1 MLMNPILR
9 PTAFFTDQTIKHV
22 FPDRNVS
29 DRIIWGSTLNT
40 VFSPILTGPLY
51 ALEAPLMFRTPVF
64 SLTGETQ
71 RNCLSNLPLL
81 RRASHLQLSDAS
93 TQLILEK
100 SLGYGAFG
108 VVWLVVD
115 PRTGRRMALKRI
127 SCVFDT
133 LASARRAYRELYLLS
148 NLRHINVVQMLDI
161 VKVDNFAEFN
171 DVCFLCEYMETDLH
185 KIVISNQPLS
195 IEHVKLFTYQ
205 LLRGLKYLHSA
216 GIMHRDLKPGNLLV
230 NSHCLL
236 KICDF
241 GLARSCLTFKS
252 DEQDPTLTVEVVTQF
267 YRAPELLLGSSF
279 YTAAIDLWSVGCI
292 LAELLTRKIL
302 FQSMSPFCQ
311 LEMIFELLGSP
322 HPTELSS
329 LVGCPLLSVEFLLS
343 RSVRP
348 PNHAALASML
358 TPFQPNNHVTQSTEP
373 PDGDLL
379 ALLTG
384 LLTFSPT
391 KRLSAEEALSSPFL
405 YSGRARFHSW
415 LCDCCPRTCCLPV
428 LNQIQHS
435 NSTVLSHWREVVP
448 SFNSSG
454 TQYSSPCTPPSPF
467 AFPHLSAELML
478 RLNTLSLLP
487 TLSPQM
493 STAPNSNLGAS
504 SLQKC
509 MEPVFISQG
518 GHYHLN
524 TEVELST
531 LMDARQALW
540 NLMEDYFRRDPHRAR
555 VFINTLSPNFGP
567 FLSAHR

>member
-1 MLMNPILR
+1 
-9 PTAFFTDQTIKHV
+9 
-22 FPDRNVS
+22 
-29 DRIIWGSTLNT
+29 
-40 VFSPILTGPLY
+40 
-51 ALEAPLMFRTPVF
+51 
-64 SLTGETQ
+64 
-71 RNCLSNLPLL
+71 
-81 RRASHLQLSDAS
+81 
-93 TQLILEK
+93 
-100 SLGYGAFG
+100 
-108 VVWLVVD
+108 
-115 PRTGRRMALKRI
+115 
-127 SCVFDT
+127 
-133 LASARRAYRELYLLS
+133 
-148 NLRHINVVQMLDI
+148 
-161 VKVDNFAEFN
+161 
-171 DVCFLCEYMETDLH
+171 
-185 KIVISNQPLS
+185 
-195 IEHVKLFTYQ
+195 
-205 LLRGLKYLHSA
+205 
-216 GIMHRDLKPGNLLV
+216 
-230 NSHCLL
+230 
-236 KICDF
+236 
-241 GLARSCLTFKS
+241 
-252 DEQDPTLTVEVVTQF
+252 
-267 YRAPELLLGSSF
+267 
-279 YTAAIDLWSVGCI
+279 
-292 LAELLTRKIL
+292 
-302 FQSMSPFCQ
+302 MSPFCQ

-567 FLSAHR
+567 FLSGGKPKQETGRHGGILYAT

>member
-22 FPDRNVS
+22 YPDRNVS
-29 DRIIWGSTLNT
+29 DRIIWGSTFNT

-51 ALEAPLMFRTPVF
+51 AIEAPLMFRTQVF
-64 SLTGETQ
+64 SLTGDTQ
-71 RNCLSNLPLL
+71 RHCLSNLPLI
-81 RRASHLQLSDAS
+81 RPASHLQLSDAS

-171 DVCFLCEYMETDLH
+171 DVCFLCEYMDTDLH
-185 KIVISNQPLS
+185 KIIISNQPLS

-236 KICDF
+236 K
-241 GLARSCLTFKS
+241 
-252 DEQDPTLTVEVVTQF
+252 
-267 YRAPELLLGSSF
+267 
-279 YTAAIDLWSVGCI
+279 
-292 LAELLTRKIL
+292 
-302 FQSMSPFCQ
+302 SMSPFCQ

-322 HPTELSS
+322 HPTDLSS

-358 TPFQPNNHVTQSTEP
+358 TPFQPNNQVTHSSEP

-405 YSGRARFHSW
+405 YSGRTRFHSW

-493 STAPNSNLGAS
+493 SAVPNSNLGAS
-504 SLQKC
+504 SMQKC
-509 MEPVFISQG
+509 MEPVFISQDG
-518 GHYHLN
+518 YCHLN

-555 VFINTLSPNFGP
+555 VYINTLSPNFGP
-567 FLSAHR
+567 FLSVYSHTWLRGIHSATSTS